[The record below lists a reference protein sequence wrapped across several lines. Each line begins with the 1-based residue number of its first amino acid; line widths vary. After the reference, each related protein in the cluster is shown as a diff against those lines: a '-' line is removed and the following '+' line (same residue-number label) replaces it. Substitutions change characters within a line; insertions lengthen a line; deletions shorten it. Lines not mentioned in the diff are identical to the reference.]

1 MNPAAYRHQQHLRLT
16 TQVLRRNCF
25 ELYARFLARLLDSQ
39 KEHVFLK
46 PLSTAVRQKNWV
58 EVYSIADSLSRLQ
71 YATATEHYVA
81 NQFTL
86 LIKKYPWDSK
96 LVGLDPERTA
106 VDSFF
111 KAERR
116 NGRINKKFSILMNDP
131 SRDKFRKEGKVA
143 MAWIRSLLGTTPN
156 YRSIFRECDFGKGA
170 SVGVHG
176 NATHLIRK
184 LSSEQKWTVTPG
196 SIHHAFGGL
205 LKNYHYLETLLV
217 SKVYSDGSRITCL
230 DYCDAFEKYTA
241 RVSVVT
247 SNKLGFVLKTAKT
260 HRSIAVEPLLNGYV
274 QKGIDQVL
282 RKKLL
287 NVGLDLSDQSLNQ
300 RLAREGSLNDSQG
313 GFVTI
318 DLRGASNS
326 VALSPVK
333 YLYPPDWFDL
343 LDRTRSHYLSWKGT
357 ERRYNMLCSMG
368 NGFCFPIET
377 ITFAAICFACGCGTP
392 GKDFSVYGDDII
404 VRQEFAPKV
413 LEVLKHYGFDTN
425 VEKTFLK
432 GPFRESC
439 GSDWFNGEDVR
450 PFTLDFALD
459 SVENFFK
466 CLNLMQRSPRTSQF
480 FEPVRSLLVE
490 SIPSDFRFFRPLP
503 GNVDSAITSLGDE
516 HLTSPHCVF
525 QKKNAVW
532 KWRELIHD
540 PVHDF
545 DRIRA
550 HGREPWLM
558 GVALRGSAS
567 IPFGVLAGLPEVT
580 IRRKTRTRVAW
591 ESYSSTSNWLPAPAR

>member
-1 MNPAAYRHQQHLRLT
+1 MNPAAYRQQQLLRLR
-16 TQVLRRNCF
+16 TQELRRNCF
-25 ELYARFLARLLDSQ
+25 DLYVRCLARLLDSQ

-46 PLSTAVRQKNWV
+46 PLSVAVRQKRWAQ
-58 EVYSIADSLSRLQ
+58 VYSIADSLSQQQ

-96 LVGLDPERTA
+96 LVGLDPEKTA

-116 NGRINKKFSILMNDP
+116 NGRINRKFSILMNDP
-131 SRDKFRKEGKVA
+131 SRDKFRQEGKRA
-143 MAWIRSLLGTTPN
+143 MAWIRNLLGSTPN
-156 YRSIFRECDFGKGA
+156 YRAIFKECDFGKGA

-196 SIHHAFGGL
+196 SIHHAFGGF
-205 LKNYHYLETLLV
+205 LKNYHYLETLLE
-217 SKVYSDGSRITCL
+217 SRIYSDGSRITCL
-230 DYCDAFEKYTA
+230 DYCGAFDRYAA

-287 NVGLDLSDQSLNQ
+287 SIGLDLSDQSLNQ
-300 RLAREGSLNDSQG
+300 RLAREGSLNDSQE

-326 VALSPVK
+326 VCLSPVK
-333 YLYPPDWFDL
+333 YLYPPGWFDL

-377 ITFAAICFACGCGTP
+377 ITFAAICHACGCGEP

-404 VRQEFAPKV
+404 VRQAFAPRV

-425 VEKTFLK
+425 EEKTFLK

-459 SVENFFK
+459 SVESLFK

-480 FEPVRSLLVE
+480 FEPVRRLLVDAV
-490 SIPSDFRFFRPLP
+490 PSDFRFFRPLP

-525 QKKNAVW
+525 QKKNATW
-532 KWRELIHD
+532 RWRELIHE
-540 PVHDF
+540 PVRDF
-545 DRIRA
+545 ERIRFNG
-550 HGREPWLM
+550 HEPWLM

-580 IRRKTRTRVAW
+580 IRRKTRTKVAW
-591 ESYSSTSNWLPAPAR
+591 ESYSSTSNWLPTLA